1 MTDNSVLGTHSNYIV
16 KVAFGEI
23 SAALWDIHSHRTW
36 NGTETGSFIL
46 TSITHFLQE
55 IQKPSLKKGL

>member
-23 SAALWDIHSHRTW
+23 SAALWDIH
-36 NGTETGSFIL
+36 TG
-46 TSITHFLQE
+46 HGMG
-55 IQKPSLKKGL
+55 QKLAVSY